1 MTANSS
7 AILRYAMIIS
17 VLKLT
22 QVIKTNTEYR
32 KYRIS
37 KNTDTKQ
44 ENTKGN
50 TKKTTEINWDWSKK
64 IS

>member
-7 AILRYAMIIS
+7 AILRYVMIS
-17 VLKLT
+17 VQKLT